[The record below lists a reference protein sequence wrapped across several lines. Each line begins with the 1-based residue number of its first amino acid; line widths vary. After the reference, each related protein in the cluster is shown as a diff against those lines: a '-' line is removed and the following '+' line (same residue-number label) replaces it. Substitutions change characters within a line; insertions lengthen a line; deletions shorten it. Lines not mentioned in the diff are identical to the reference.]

1 MSCRT
6 EDREDGERWRKSQR
20 LKWSLRLGKGVFT
33 TAAAAAGRGARPSWW
48 RQAFDLHKNT
58 WDQTPARNGCWVAIS
73 RHIWG
78 GGQKSCRVLDSLKK
92 KKKKTKQ
99 PFSPFYRAGPKKR
112 TSPERTIGSNGRE
125 EEEGIAMTL
134 PCTRAHSLLCFPLV
148 RRRRLAKRK
157 TGKRRRCFWGS
168 TAREAGALA
177 STKGKPGTRVA
188 ALLPAGIPVCRSEHR
203 KRQEFRGG
211 GFDILYCALKSEHR
225 EIKNNTG

>member
-1 MSCRT
+1 MESAF
-6 EDREDGERWRKSQR
+6 GQR
-20 LKWSLRLGKGVFT
+20 RFHHSSSSSGTRGASIVV
-33 TAAAAAGRGARPSWW
+33 AAGLRPSQKHVGSDTSKK
-48 RQAFDLHKNT
+48 RLLGGDFPPHL
-58 WDQTPARNGCWVAIS
+58 G
-73 RHIWG
+73 G

-92 KKKKTKQ
+92 KKKRQ
-99 PFSPFYRAGPKKR
+99 SNHFAPSYRAGPKKR